1 MRLPPLHEL
10 SLWQR
15 IVLALGIVLF
25 AVLLLLLISWFA
37 NAQPMARDEPL
48 YKDISPDSTLLL
60 LDKRALSE
68 AYEEQIRHL
77 FAIWV
82 KGQAKSTKEISSG
95 IRIAREA
102 YNSANAQIAKRE
114 QEQAK

>member
-1 MRLPPLHEL
+1 MHLPPLQEL

-15 IVLALGIVLF
+15 IALAVACVVI
-25 AVLLLLLISWFA
+25 ALLALLLISWLA
-37 NAQPMARDEPL
+37 NAQPMPRDEPL
-48 YKDISPDSTLLL
+48 YKDIAPNPSLLL

-82 KGQAKSTKEISSG
+82 KGQARSTKEITSG
-95 IRIAREA
+95 IRIARDA
-102 YNSANAQIAKRE
+102 YNTANAQIVKRE
-114 QEQAK
+114 QEQH